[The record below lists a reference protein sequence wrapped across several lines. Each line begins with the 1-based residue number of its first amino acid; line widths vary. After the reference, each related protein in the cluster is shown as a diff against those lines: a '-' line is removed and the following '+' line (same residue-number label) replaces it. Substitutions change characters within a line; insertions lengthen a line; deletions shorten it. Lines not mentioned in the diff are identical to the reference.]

1 MEKIVLLGEPLLR
14 LSPEGYQRFAQAD
27 RLLMHFGGAEA
38 NVAVC
43 LAGLGK
49 EACFVGKVPDNALG
63 EAFKASM
70 RKYGVYTDYVVSGEG
85 RLGIYYF
92 ENGMSVRPSSVI
104 YDRANSAM
112 SNAECLEFDWKA
124 IFRGAEWFH
133 LSGITPVI
141 SEKAAELSLCAVM
154 YAKEYGIPVS
164 FDLNYRAKLWQT
176 DIEKKQAVMAKIAEY
191 ADYCFGNALD
201 AYRTMGYQDN
211 NLCFEKEEFEAYIS
225 EKSTKRM
232 AEAYGFDG
240 VFFTVRDSIS
250 ASDNKLSAKGFYQGK
265 FYQTDSYSLHI
276 ADRVGS
282 GDAFAA
288 GIIYGL
294 TKKLSA
300 QKILETGL
308 AAGAIA
314 HTIPGDMTVTSI
326 EELNAVM
333 ENKGSGRVVR

>member
-1 MEKIVLLGEPLLR
+1 MEKVVLLGEPLLR

-27 RLLMHFGGAEA
+27 RLEMHFGGAEA

-49 EACFVGKVPDNALG
+49 DACFVGKVPNNAIG
-63 EAFKASM
+63 DAFKASM
-70 RKYGVYTDYVVSGEG
+70 RRYGVYTDYMASGEG
-85 RLGIYYF
+85 RIGIYYL

-104 YDRANSAM
+104 YDRADSAM
-112 SNAECLEFDWKA
+112 SKAEWSDFDWKA
-124 IFRGAEWFH
+124 IFKGAEWFH
-133 LSGITPVI
+133 ISGITPVI
-141 SEKAAELSLCAVM
+141 SEKAAQLSLCAVM

-176 DIEKKQAVMAKIAEY
+176 DIEKKQTVMAKIAEY

-201 AYRTMGYQDN
+201 AYRTMGYQDGF
-211 NLCFEKEEFEAYIS
+211 LCFEKEEFGAYIS
-225 EKSTKRM
+225 EDSIRRM
-232 AEAYGFDG
+232 AESYGFQG

-250 ASDNKLSAKGFYQGK
+250 ASDNKLSAKGLYQGG
-265 FYQTDSYSLHI
+265 FYQTDSYTLHI

-294 TKKLSA
+294 TKKLDI

-308 AAGAIA
+308 AAGAVA
-314 HTIPGDMTVTSI
+314 HTIPGDMTVTSV
-326 EELNAVM
+326 EELEAVM
-333 ENKGSGRVVR
+333 KNKGSGRVVR

>member
-85 RLGIYYF
+85 RLGIYYL

-112 SNAECLEFDWKA
+112 SNAECSEFDWKA

-201 AYRTMGYQDN
+201 ACRTMGYQDN

>member
-27 RLLMHFGGAEA
+27 RLQMHFGGAEA

-49 EACFVGKVPDNALG
+49 DTCFVGKVPDNALG
-63 EAFKASM
+63 DAFKASM
-70 RKYGVYTDYVVSGEG
+70 RRYGVYTDYVISGEG
-85 RLGIYYF
+85 RLGIYYL
-92 ENGMSVRPSSVI
+92 ENGMSVRPSAVI
-104 YDRANSAM
+104 YDRADSAM
-112 SNAECLEFDWKA
+112 SKAECSEFDWKA

-133 LSGITPVI
+133 ISGITPVI
-141 SEKAAELSLCAVM
+141 SEKAAELSLCAMM

-176 DIEKKQAVMAKIAEY
+176 DIEKKQAVMAKMAEY
-191 ADYCFGNALD
+191 ADYCFGNVLD
-201 AYRTMGYQDN
+201 AYRTMGYRDEDI
-211 NLCFEKEEFEAYIS
+211 CFEKEEFGVYIS
-225 EKSTKRM
+225 EKNIRRM
-232 AEAYGFDG
+232 AKVYGFEG

-250 ASDNKLSAKGFYQGK
+250 ASDNRLSAKGFYKGG
-265 FYQTDSYSLHI
+265 FYETDSYTLHI

-294 TKKLSA
+294 TKELPA

-308 AAGAIA
+308 AAGAVA
-314 HTIPGDMTVTSI
+314 HTIPGDMTVTNV